1 MASHSA
7 IDTLIDQATTETD
20 DAVKQLGPAIR
31 ASGDAEQK
39 LALLLQYRDE
49 YTARFQAR
57 MASGRTV
64 AGYRNFQLFIG
75 KLDQAIAGQQ
85 QLVQDAQR
93 RAEAQRDVWRE
104 RERKRKSYDTLATR
118 AQQQEVRAEAKRDQK
133 STDEHATRQ
142 LFYKRQ

>member
-7 IDTLIDQATTETD
+7 IDTLIDLAAAESEK
-20 DAVKQLGPAIR
+20 AAKQLSQAIR

-57 MASGRTV
+57 MASGLTA

-93 RAEAQRDVWRE
+93 RAAAQRDVWRE
-104 RERKRKSYDTLATR
+104 SARKRKSYDTLATR
-118 AQQQEVRAEAKRDQK
+118 AQPQEVRAEATRDQK
-133 STDEHATRQ
+133 STA
-142 LFYKRQ
+142 